1 LQSKPSVAQ
10 SSAPI
15 GKSVQV
21 PVEFSSLQLRH
32 FPHGSLQHTLFSQK
46 PLWHSPTVWHAAPF
60 GSGPPLDDELEL
72 VPPPAPPAPAVPP
85 APLDELLAPPPVPLD
100 ELLAPPPVPLEEDDS
115 PEEDELLAVPLGVE
129 PVSSRPQAAKM
140 LPPTSRTP
148 IPDEN
153 DIERL
158 CAMRSAYGNV
168 AGDRNKKKCVTLGKS
183 AAGGAAGVVGNDGRL
198 VGAAAY
204 RSARVVSADEL
215 WPISTSTGCI
225 RTLDSTGTIG
235 AALNLDI
242 GTLARILANAIE
254 CAMVLFGALDHRIP
268 AAATATRTIHE
279 ATEAGW
285 TCHSHVFA
293 CVLRAAREDAHAWVW
308 AVDPG
313 RRTGCAGGW
322 QRDAAFT

>member
-1 LQSKPSVAQ
+1 M
-10 SSAPI
+10 
-15 GKSVQV
+15 
-21 PVEFSSLQLRH
+21 
-32 FPHGSLQHTLFSQK
+32 
-46 PLWHSPTVWHAAPF
+46 
-60 GSGPPLDDELEL
+60 
-72 VPPPAPPAPAVPP
+72 
-85 APLDELLAPPPVPLD
+85 PPPVPLEELLAPLE

-115 PEEDELLAVPLGVE
+115 PEEDELEDEPVE
-129 PVSSRPQAAKM
+129 VTVPVSSRQAAKM
-140 LPPTSRTP
+140 QPAAKRTT

-158 CAMRSAYGNV
+158 CAMRSAYENV

-183 AAGGAAGVVGNDGRL
+183 TADGVAGVVGNERRL
-198 VGAAAY
+198 VDATAY

-225 RTLDSTGTIG
+225 RTLDSAGTIG

-268 AAATATRTIHE
+268 AAATAARTIHE